1 MAQAKERLL
10 HYVEIRVF
18 CKAYEQSA
26 EVLAGL
32 DLLSPMPT
40 EKILAL
46 KKEYDNERP
55 KTTFYR
61 AKDIEL
67 TVQDAESDDGKMTIY
82 TLFFR
87 KIHDTSVFMK
97 KIADSFS
104 PEEKSDIVDDPFLI
118 LDDEGKLFI
127 RLDKRS
133 LMTGKMQHVE
143 HGDCYQIKCV
153 VAAYPKTVE
162 AIESAVKKIFS

>member
-1 MAQAKERLL
+1 MAQGKERLL
-10 HYVEIRVF
+10 HHVEINVF

-32 DLLSPMPT
+32 DYLSPMPT
-40 EKILAL
+40 AQILAM

-82 TLFFR
+82 TLFF
-87 KIHDTSVFMK
+87 KKMHDTSVFIK
-97 KIADSFS
+97 QVADSFS
-104 PEEKSDIVDDPFLI
+104 KQEREAVVEDPLSI
-118 LDDEGKLFI
+118 LDDEGKIFI
-127 RLDKRS
+127 RFDKRS
-133 LMTGKMQHVE
+133 LMTGKLQRVS
-143 HGDCYQIKCV
+143 HGDCYQIKCA
-153 VAAYPKTVE
+153 VAAYPKT
-162 AIESAVKKIFS
+162 IESIENTVQKIFS